1 MYLRKMCIIFSGKTL
16 ARDFTKHRRQWKR
29 RNPAPGLLCAEE
41 YVVRGQGNGRE
52 SDWGTDAGS
61 PNGPVNLGG
70 HQKRSSQKVCC
81 FLSWDLCGIR
91 AHQTQG
97 MSPRSSINL
106 KKKTVPKYLNTSQR
120 AIESEGKKSQVSKT
134 TVTVPLIGWPL
145 LYYYSSNEMTWD
157 QRVFIHCETR
167 LIVVIHLS

>member
-106 KKKTVPKYLNTSQR
+106 KKKNSAKIFKHQSACNRKWRKKVPSQQNHCDCAVDWMTPALLLLIEWDDLRSTSFHSLWDEVDCRYLS
-120 AIESEGKKSQVSKT
+120 
-134 TVTVPLIGWPL
+134 
-145 LYYYSSNEMTWD
+145 
-157 QRVFIHCETR
+157 
-167 LIVVIHLS
+167 